1 MILDAIFVLVELL
14 LDLSIIKLDYGH
26 VAPEVRHRFVCSVQT
41 TSDFILLS
49 CHITNTVLQ
58 VFHYLSLALV
68 TFFLVE
74 LAGKLFAYRQEFF
87 DHKFEVFD
95 GLVVIVSFVLDVA
108 FIFHEDAFDGIGLL
122 ILLRLWRVA
131 RIINGQ

>member
-1 MILDAIFVLVELL
+1 FQILVVCLVILDAIFVLVELL
-14 LDLSIIKLDYGH
+14 LDLSIIKLDHGS
-26 VAPEVRHRFVCSVQT
+26 VAPEV
-41 TSDFILLS
+41 
-49 CHITNTVLQ
+49 
-58 VFHYLSLALV
+58 FHFLSLGLV
-68 TFFLVE
+68 VFFLLE
-74 LAGKLFAYRQEFF
+74 LAGKLFAFRKEFF

-95 GLVVIVSFVLDVA
+95 GLVVTVSFVLDVA